1 MECVLIWI
9 CPIEMLSG
17 AHDHAYLDLCIRI
30 YVYMAAVEHAEDDSG
45 EFRTSEVEIRDKA
58 ESHGRL

>member
-1 MECVLIWI
+1 
-9 CPIEMLSG
+9 MLSG